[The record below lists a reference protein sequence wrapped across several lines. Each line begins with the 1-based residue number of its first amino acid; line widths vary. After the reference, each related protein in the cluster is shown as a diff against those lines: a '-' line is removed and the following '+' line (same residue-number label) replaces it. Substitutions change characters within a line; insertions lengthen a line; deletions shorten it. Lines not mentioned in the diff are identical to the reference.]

1 MSQAFDYNGHVVAP
15 SAPKKVLR
23 TVKKTILIDSGD
35 RDVIKNYTNG
45 EWVAYLPRVYNN
57 VISIRLKA
65 ATFSSISNSRVHSYS
80 LGSNIKSSTFSS
92 DSKVLET
99 TSFPGTKYFLVDL
112 KGLNKSDEG
121 ALSSNGSAYTDGFF
135 ARILDAVS
143 TTSAT
148 ASAKPL
154 ISYNDT
160 SQEEYIARYS
170 PPIEHLDRLQIR
182 TRLHSQQDGSG
193 FLYWTNDGGTVT
205 DTLIRGEADYSLV
218 LEIEMLENGFDEFSS
233 FETRLR

>member
-1 MSQAFDYNGHVVAP
+1 M
-15 SAPKKVLR
+15 
-23 TVKKTILIDSGD
+23 
-35 RDVIKNYTNG
+35 
-45 EWVAYLPRVYNN
+45 
-57 VISIRLKA
+57 
-65 ATFSSISNSRVHSYS
+65 
-80 LGSNIKSSTFSS
+80 
-92 DSKVLET
+92 
-99 TSFPGTKYFLVDL
+99 
-112 KGLNKSDEG
+112 KGLNKSAEG